1 MAHDPSPANSSATA
15 APRIAE
21 RGVIAGGLRIA
32 TAMSDAPRS
41 RLARV
46 PLVVLPDAGFLWADY
61 APLLER
67 FAAERRVFA
76 LDWPG
81 FGASS
86 KPTAAEY
93 AYTVAAFV
101 ETFAGWLDGLGVA
114 RCVLAANGITAGVAL
129 RYAAAHPRRILGLAL
144 LAPVGFTSDA
154 RSSRLITRLLGSRML
169 LRRLEPLATSLAL
182 GPTSNDV
189 VRATAARHHM
199 LRAAP
204 DHGVSL
210 AALAAVWRD
219 ATAPHAQADLATLA
233 RAVRAPALVIRGALD
248 PLVTAPEAHRAAELI
263 GERGA
268 LEVTL
273 PNAGHLP
280 FLQQPERCFQALAGL
295 LGAAELAAVQ
305 LS

>member
-1 MAHDPSPANSSATA
+1 MAQEP
-15 APRIAE
+15 PRIAE

-41 RLARV
+41 LLARV
-46 PLVVLPDAGFLWADY
+46 PLVVLPDAGYLWADY

-81 FGASS
+81 FGASA

-93 AYTVAAFV
+93 AYTVAASV
-101 ETFAGWLDGLGVA
+101 ETLTGWLDGLGIA
-114 RCVLAANGITAGVAL
+114 RCVLAANGIAAAVAL

-144 LAPVGFTSDA
+144 LAPVGFTSGA
-154 RSSRLITRLLGSRML
+154 GSSRLISRLLGSRML
-169 LRRLEPLATSLAL
+169 LRHLEPLATSLAL
-182 GPTSNDV
+182 GPAHGTAV
-189 VRATAARHHM
+189 QPIAARHRT

-210 AALAAVWRD
+210 AALASLWRD
-219 ATAPHAQADLATLA
+219 ATAPSAQADLAALA
-233 RAVRAPALVIRGALD
+233 RVVQAPALVIRGALD

-263 GERGA
+263 GARGA
-268 LEVTL
+268 LEVML
-273 PNAGHLP
+273 PDAGHLP
-280 FLQQPERCFQALAGL
+280 FLQQPERCFQALDGL

-305 LS
+305 SS